1 MATFKELYTNMKP
14 GPSREALIYQYAI
27 QQGKPKLLPI
37 TVPGPNNTK
46 ITYQVMPD
54 FLMID
59 GIRVTLTPTTAQ
71 RIADAFGM
79 QIPTAKM
86 ADQIYQSS
94 NKIPARP
101 LSGSGVTIDGR
112 HYSGDE
118 VTRNLISDSRA
129 NIAYSDIV
137 NQQIAQQKNLNPNK
151 PVDGFNKSIVQSE
164 APGRTGYYG
173 LWTGNSSNEPLQ
185 GGNGVTRHD
194 LNQTEYC
201 AGLRLVSNDVVITK
215 PDGTVINT
223 NLPKL
228 LRTKSL
234 SSSVS
239 FAPGKGV
246 QRYNETKAGPP
257 PGYRGAKIDPADK
270 NEAEAIAKSLLG
282 RPMWTELPI
291 TLKNGKQYIARVE
304 PHSNK
309 PKGVSLYESISG
321 TTPTTPSKP
330 TSEPMQ
336 VAKAPTS
343 TTVPSTSQ
351 SIMQRVTDFIDTV
364 SRSIG

>member
-1 MATFKELYTNMKP
+1 MATFKELYAKMKP
-14 GPSREALIYQYAI
+14 GPSREALIYQSAI
-27 QQGKPKLLPI
+27 QQGKPKMIPI
-37 TVPGPNNTK
+37 TIPGPNNTK

-94 NKIPARP
+94 NKISARP

-118 VTRNLISDSRA
+118 VTRNLISDSRT

-137 NQQIAQQKNLNPNK
+137 NQQIAQQKDLNPNK

-173 LWTGNSSNEPLQ
+173 LWTGNSNEPLQ
-185 GGNGVTRHD
+185 GGNGVTSHD
-194 LNQTEYC
+194 LTQTEYC
-201 AGLRLVSNDVVITK
+201 AGLRLVSNDVVITR
-215 PDGTVINT
+215 PDGTVVNT

-234 SSSVS
+234 SSSIS

-257 PGYRGAKIDPADK
+257 PGHRGAKIDPADK
-270 NEAEAIAKSLLG
+270 DEAEAIAKSLLG

-291 TLKNGKQYIARVE
+291 TLKNGKQYIVRVE

-309 PKGVSLYESISG
+309 PKGVSLYESTSG
-321 TTPTTPSKP
+321 NVPSITPATTINQP
-330 TSEPMQ
+330 EPMQ
-336 VAKAPTS
+336 VAKAPT
-343 TTVPSTSQ
+343 TAPSTPQ
-351 SIMQRVTDFIDTV
+351 SLMKRVTDFIDTV